1 MASGVACKNVT
12 SESSDPPADGQPVP
26 SVRAQTLALQGLAN
40 RLVRGLLRTPLLS
53 RVVGSRLL
61 TLYIVGRKSGR
72 RYTVPVAYT
81 RHDGSLFIGTPFAW
95 GRNLRT
101 GEPVDIR
108 LKGQRRPAD
117 VQVFTDEAGVTEHYA
132 VMARDNHN
140 FAKFNKIG
148 LDQDGNPSP
157 ADLRLAWTAGARAFR
172 LTPR

>member
-1 MASGVACKNVT
+1 M
-12 SESSDPPADGQPVP
+12 
-26 SVRAQTLALQGLAN
+26 AQTLAWQGLAN
-40 RLVRGLLRTPLLS
+40 RLVQGLLRTPLLC
-53 RVVGSRLL
+53 RVVGSRLV

-81 RHDGSLFIGTPFAW
+81 RHDGILFIGTPFAW

-101 GEPVDIR
+101 GKPVDIR

-117 VQVFTDEAGVTEHYA
+117 VEVFTDEAGVTEHYA

-148 LDQDGNPSP
+148 LDPDGNPKP
-157 ADLRLAWTAGARAFR
+157 ADLRLAWAAGARAFR